1 MSVFTGSELRRFSL
15 SAWFAFTLGLS
26 GIIAFTW
33 VWVDYLTAGILAA
46 LDIAWYLAYRNLR
59 IKASGFLETATKSEG
74 TSHALSDDIVHAL
87 GELNDNFQQKIVQN
101 SNDLSQLKNVL
112 QDAISNLNCSFGTLN
127 ELSLEQKHIVMS
139 VIDSGNED
147 EQTGNQPKG
156 INIREFCVT
165 ISETL
170 EFFISIII
178 DVSKQSILIVH
189 KMDDMVEKMDGIF
202 SLLEDIK
209 SISDQ
214 TNLLALNAA
223 IEAARA
229 GEAGRGFSVVAD
241 EVRNLSTRSRDMNEN
256 IRQQV
261 NSTKETITA
270 ARKIIYDMAAKDMN
284 VHLSAKSRADEM
296 LGNLS
301 ALDRMADENMRR
313 LSVITDGVK
322 ENVGVAV
329 RSLQFEDIARQLIEH
344 MQQSMGYM
352 REGFVSVSEI
362 TTNAKCVQGR
372 DIAEVRQEL
381 SGLSERMAK
390 AQHKPVQQGAMRE
403 GDVELF

>member
-1 MSVFTGSELRRFSL
+1 MSVLTGSELRRFST
-15 SAWFAFTLGLS
+15 SAWFAFMLSLG
-26 GIIAFTW
+26 GIIAFALMW
-33 VWVDYLTAGILAA
+33 VNYFAAGVLAVLA
-46 LDIAWYLAYRNLR
+46 GAWYFAYRNLQIR
-59 IKASGFLETATKSEG
+59 ASRFLENATKTETMSPNF
-74 TSHALSDDIVHAL
+74 SDDIVQAL
-87 GELNDNFQQKIVQN
+87 GELNDNFQQKVIQN
-101 SNDLSQLKNVL
+101 SDDLSQLKNVL
-112 QDAISNLNCSFGTLN
+112 QDAISNLNCSFGTLS
-127 ELSLEQKHIVMS
+127 ELSLEQKNIVMS
-139 VIDSGNED
+139 VIDSGNEGD
-147 EQTGNQPKG
+147 RPQTQSKG

-170 EFFISIII
+170 EFFIGIII

-241 EVRNLSTRSRDMNEN
+241 EVRSLSTRSRDMNEN

-261 NSTKETITA
+261 NSTKETISA

-296 LGNLS
+296 LNNLS
-301 ALDRMADENMRR
+301 TLDRMADENMRR

-352 REGFVSVSEI
+352 HEGFASMSEI
-362 TTNAKCVQGR
+362 TTNTKYAQDM
-372 DIAEVRQEL
+372 DIAGVKQEL
-381 SGLSERMAK
+381 SGLSERMARS
-390 AQHKPVQQGAMRE
+390 QHKPVQQGEMRE

>member
-1 MSVFTGSELRRFSL
+1 MRDFSL
-15 SAWFAFTLGLS
+15 TAWLAVVFSVLSVLAMVFIWAEYIAASALAGLS
-26 GIIAFTW
+26 G
-33 VWVDYLTAGILAA
+33 
-46 LDIAWYLAYRNLR
+46 AWYLAYRNLSR
-59 IKASGFLETATKSEG
+59 STSQLEEHPAVTPAEDAVLSVEM
-74 TSHALSDDIVHAL
+74 SQALS
-87 GELNDNFQQKIVQN
+87 ELNTTFQQKITQN
-101 SNDLSQLKNVL
+101 SDDLTQLKDVL
-112 QDAISNLNCSFGTLN
+112 HDAINNLNESFATLN
-127 ELSLEQKHIVMS
+127 ELGQEQKNIVLS
-139 VIDSGNED
+139 VIDNGEEEQAD
-147 EQTGNQPKG
+147 EQHKG
-156 INIREFCVT
+156 INIREFCAT

-209 SISDQ
+209 AISDQ

-261 NSTKETITA
+261 NSTKQTMTS
-270 ARKIIYDMAAKDMN
+270 AREIIYDMAAKDMN

-296 LGNLS
+296 LTNLS
-301 ALDRMADENMRR
+301 ALDQMADENMHK
-313 LSVITDGVK
+313 LGSITDDIK
-322 ENVGVAV
+322 DNVGIAI
-329 RSLQFEDIARQLIEH
+329 RSLQFEDISRQLIEH
-344 MQQSMGYM
+344 MQQSLDFMHS
-352 REGFVSVSEI
+352 GFESLARI
-362 TTNAKCVQGR
+362 TTSSNPDEGGERV
-372 DIAEVRQEL
+372 DVRYEL
-381 SGLSERMAK
+381 SCLSEKMASM
-390 AQHKPVQQGAMRE
+390 QHKPVHQGAMLE